1 MSNKIFDQLSEQL
14 NKAKLERPKLEG
26 DSKASGSRMLDE
38 STGNTPKPAFFHVS
52 HNSHGDWHKHWA
64 HGDFEEDQ
72 NDDSLN
78 PSNILK
84 P

>member
-14 NKAKLERPKLEG
+14 NKAKLERPQLDG
-26 DSKASGSRMLDE
+26 DSKENGTKMLDE

-52 HNSHGDWHKHWA
+52 HNSHGDWGKHWA
-64 HGDFEEDQ
+64 KGDFEEEQ

-78 PSNILK
+78 PNQSLI